1 VRPRVDAIGHASILR
16 TPFWS
21 PPSQLRTFLCSLT
34 RLDYN
39 ELYRDLQD
47 IFVISQKGID
57 FDSTLLRTATDSVK
71 GS

>member
-1 VRPRVDAIGHASILR
+1 MLARAFAHAFGRRL
-16 TPFWS
+16 
-21 PPSQLRTFLCSLT
+21 LSLTRLLLFT

-57 FDSTLLRTATDSVK
+57 FDSTLLGTASDSAT
-71 GS
+71 GN